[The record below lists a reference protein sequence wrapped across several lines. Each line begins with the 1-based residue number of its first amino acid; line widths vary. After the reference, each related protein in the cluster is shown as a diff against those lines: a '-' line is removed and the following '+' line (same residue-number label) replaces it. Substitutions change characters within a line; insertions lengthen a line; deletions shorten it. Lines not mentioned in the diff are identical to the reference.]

1 MEELVL
7 VLGSVAGACTA
18 VAMDKI
24 PKRKHSKQIIGTSST
39 IKSQIQSLKIEK
51 EILTKTISRLYQQES
66 ELSKVYRDKLLL
78 RYQHQ
83 LGIVITRIEKLETAS
98 KHPDLGPLGDG
109 LITLMDQKLSHL
121 DQRLNEISSK
131 ITISTIPVTQTKQPE
146 PIKEVVYEKPQMKK
160 IEIKT
165 EIQQP
170 KEEYTSKPFIEI
182 PIPQN
187 HKSVEITT
195 LTEISNRIPE
205 FPLEF
210 VKPAVVPPKQI
221 IKQEVINPVVEIE
234 QPKQVEIQSL
244 EIPKPI
250 IELPQPVIEPPQPV
264 IESPHLEQQIP
275 IEKKIQI
282 PTALKIPEEEKLEED
297 DKDIDK
303 IKSEIMKALSKLEQ
317 VEVE

>member
-24 PKRKHSKQIIGTSST
+24 PRRRNNKQIIGTSST

-66 ELSKVYRDKLLL
+66 EFSKVNRDKLLL

-131 ITISTIPVTQTKQPE
+131 IAITAISPPQTKQPE
-146 PIKEVVYEKPQMKK
+146 PIKEIVHEKPQMKK
-160 IEIKT
+160 VEIKT
-165 EIQQP
+165 EIQKP

-182 PIPQN
+182 PIPEN
-187 HKSVEITT
+187 HRSVEITT
-195 LTEISNRIPE
+195 LTEIPNRIPE

-210 VKPAVVPPKQI
+210 IKPAVATPKPI
-221 IKQEVINPVVEIE
+221 PKQEVINPMVEIE
-234 QPKQVEIQSL
+234 QPKPV
-244 EIPKPI
+244 
-250 IELPQPVIEPPQPV
+250 IEMPTPVIETPQPVIET
-264 IESPHLEQQIP
+264 PHLEQQTP
-275 IEKKIQI
+275 VEKKIQI